1 MMSPS
6 AVTISR
12 VIFNNCPLSTESNR
26 HVADHRQKDGQG
38 ADKNQD
44 EAKCMKVDTK
54 DYWTCL
60 YGEIQKSTN
69 SNGDVSTGHER

>member
-1 MMSPS
+1 
-6 AVTISR
+6 
-12 VIFNNCPLSTESNR
+12 
-26 HVADHRQKDGQG
+26 
-38 ADKNQD
+38 
-44 EAKCMKVDTK
+44 MKVDTK